1 MLKQTKWMAW
11 LGAALLVLVVVSGC
25 AQQEKPKPLGS
36 KGDGVTPGAAVPLT
50 KDRVRQLLMT
60 EAQAL
65 AENGSQAQALSLYNT
80 LLADGE
86 VDPGP
91 VLKAL
96 EKVLIQSPSAV
107 LMPLL
112 EDGENQIPKP
122 LLTYWLGV
130 NLSREK
136 AYGEAGKVLSSFVDN
151 YPAHRYASEAT
162 ELLSIIRQT
171 FVKKETIGCI
181 LPLTGKYGVYGQRAL
196 KGVQLALQDL
206 SIKYNRSFRV
216 LIKDTGSDP
225 QRAVASVDEL
235 DQENVM
241 AILGPLLAVEE
252 AGKRSQELGIP
263 MIALTQKSEFCQM
276 GDFLFSNFIT
286 PEMQVQTL
294 AAYAFLELGV
304 KKVAIF
310 YPDER
315 YGERYKELFWDA
327 VDLFDGQVVGVESYD
342 GKKTDFTKAIRKLT
356 GEAYP
361 VPDYL
366 KQREESLEL
375 QRELLGNSV
384 LLSHNEWAVQNDVA
398 GPEADK
404 SEAEEDEKIEIQ
416 FDAVFIPDDVSR
428 VNLILPQLAFN
439 DATGMYLLG
448 TNLWNKDKLLKET
461 RGYNKKTIIIDG
473 YFSQSKRPAT
483 ARFDKAFKTLFGAG
497 PAFLEAVS
505 YDTAAILFES
515 AISDTVGSRQDLR
528 DLLAGHRIFEGV
540 TGNTIFDASGQA
552 RKQMFLLTIKRN
564 RFVEIYP

>member
-1 MLKQTKWMAW
+1 M
-11 LGAALLVLVVVSGC
+11 
-25 AQQEKPKPLGS
+25 
-36 KGDGVTPGAAVPLT
+36 TPGAAVPLT